1 MPYRYTDFYKARPP
15 VRERAVRAAYAT
27 LAGNLEPARLL
38 SMVSQLSEPV
48 VMAYLGP
55 DDEIHVIHRI
65 QEHLASLEHPAPRYE
80 GKFIGLLDEVGDF
93 GASLGVIDHMFFLE
107 LAQSDVPSAAA
118 ITAALA
124 TAGPGNQL
132 TVAPDDAALQV
143 TVRFGVMVPP
153 PFVAELLFS
162 LAKGPVRPRAFW
174 TIAARIAAD
183 PPVMAA
189 CSSFV
194 DWCRVAVAMGAG
206 EANPLRGIDGAPAP
220 VAVDDA
226 LGKARMVVRDLD
238 FPPTAAPA
246 PVAAP
251 ILPAAAL
258 QPIVDAMMALGNASR
273 ERDAEKEDLRYAEA
287 QEKVAPAT
295 IWESGIASLYRM
307 CQAQDDTGLPPFWA
321 RLAKTGLKHCSQR
334 AQWPLRPAIR
344 RDRVPFMDGPRGWK
358 EVADIAAAD
367 GLVPAPYGTGRLPP
381 VAANP
386 TGRGACPP
394 TGNPPVD
401 WCHGRLGPHLP
412 QRLDQGT
419 PAVRRT
425 HVGN

>member
-1 MPYRYTDFYKARPP
+1 MPYRYTDFYEARPP

-55 DDEIHVIHRI
+55 DDEIHRI

-93 GASLGVIDHMFFLE
+93 GASLGVIDHMFFSE
-107 LAQSDVPSAAA
+107 LAQSDVPSTAA

-132 TVAPDDAALQV
+132 MVAPDDAASQV

-153 PFVAELLFS
+153 PFVAEL
-162 LAKGPVRPRAFW
+162 PR

-206 EANPLRGIDGAPAP
+206 EANPLRGIVWWCAIWIFHQPR
-220 VAVDDA
+220 
-226 LGKARMVVRDLD
+226 LRRLW
-238 FPPTAAPA
+238 PPRSYRPRRS
-246 PVAAP
+246 
-251 ILPAAAL
+251 
-258 QPIVDAMMALGNASR
+258 SR
-273 ERDAEKEDLRYAEA
+273 SWM
-287 QEKVAPAT
+287 P
-295 IWESGIASLYRM
+295 
-307 CQAQDDTGLPPFWA
+307 
-321 RLAKTGLKHCSQR
+321 
-334 AQWPLRPAIR
+334 
-344 RDRVPFMDGPRGWK
+344 
-358 EVADIAAAD
+358 
-367 GLVPAPYGTGRLPP
+367 
-381 VAANP
+381 
-386 TGRGACPP
+386 
-394 TGNPPVD
+394 
-401 WCHGRLGPHLP
+401 
-412 QRLDQGT
+412 
-419 PAVRRT
+419 
-425 HVGN
+425 